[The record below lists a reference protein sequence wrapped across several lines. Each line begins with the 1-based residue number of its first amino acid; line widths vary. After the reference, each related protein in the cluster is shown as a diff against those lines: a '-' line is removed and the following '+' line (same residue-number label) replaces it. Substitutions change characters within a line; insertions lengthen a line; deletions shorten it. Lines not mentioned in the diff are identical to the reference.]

1 MQDAKC
7 ACLTQAHASCPVFGD
22 VPTPPRLPGLLRY
35 SAGSWKGAGCVSRSP
50 TGVAGGQRR
59 HAACRSLLPVTVE
72 NLPRQKSYRT
82 WMVSQLV
89 VRLLLILITAAAT
102 AASTVVLRHDG
113 RAHTLD
119 LLVLLLDLLGIGL
132 RVRVYPRLPIL
143 DGIHDF
149 LLLVLIKLLTETLV
163 VTRALRSGAHRVQIA
178 IESVLRIDALL
189 HLLVLVSE
197 LLRLFDHLLDLLL
210 GEAALVVGDGDL
222 LALSRGLVLGPDI
235 QDAVRVDFEGHL
247 DLRLPARRRRDPTKL
262 ELSEK
267 VVVLGHGSLTLKD
280 LDVHSRLVVL
290 VRREDLGL
298 LRGDHR
304 VATDELGHHA
314 TDGLNTESERC
325 DVQKEEI

>member
-7 ACLTQAHASCPVFGD
+7 SCQALSEAKLQVFGD

-35 SAGSWKGAGCVSRSP
+35 SAGSCKGAGCVGRSP
-50 TGVAGGQRR
+50 TAVAGGQRG
-59 HAACRSLLPVTVE
+59 HAACRSLLPVTLGG
-72 NLPRQKSYRT
+72 LPRQKSYRT

-132 RVRVYPRLPIL
+132 RIRVYPRLPIL

-197 LLRLFDHLLDLLL
+197 LLRLLDHLLDLLL

-222 LALSRGLVLGPDI
+222 LALSCSLVFGPHV
-235 QDAVRVDFEGHL
+235 QDAVRIDFEGDL
-247 DLRLPARRRRDPTKL
+247 DLRLPAWRRRDPAKL

-267 VVVLGHGSLTLKD
+267 VIVLGHGALTLED
-280 LDVHSRLVVL
+280 LDIHSGLVVL

-298 LRGDHR
+298 F
-304 VATDELGHHA
+304 
-314 TDGLNTESERC
+314 
-325 DVQKEEI
+325 

>member
-1 MQDAKC
+1 MQAVECSCQELSEAK
-7 ACLTQAHASCPVFGD
+7 LQVFGD

-89 VRLLLILITAAAT
+89 VRLLLIITAAAT

-143 DGIHDF
+143 DRIHDF

-163 VTRALRSGAHRVQIA
+163 ITRALRSGAHRVQVA
-178 IESVLRIDALL
+178 IEGILRVDAFL

-210 GEAALVVGDGDL
+210 GEAALV
-222 LALSRGLVLGPDI
+222 LGPHI
-235 QDAVRVDFEGHL
+235 QDAVRIDFEGDL
-247 DLRLPARRRRDPTKL
+247 DLRLPARRRRNPTK
-262 ELSEK
+262 
-267 VVVLGHGSLTLKD
+267 
-280 LDVHSRLVVL
+280 
-290 VRREDLGL
+290 
-298 LRGDHR
+298 
-304 VATDELGHHA
+304 
-314 TDGLNTESERC
+314 
-325 DVQKEEI
+325 